1 MIFRYGANSSRH
13 TPIHRERHVQAEA
26 ETDMQQIGVQ
36 FWCVRNGRL
45 HFSSWCCCFSFFS
58 SWERD
63 LQRSSLI
70 CSQCLRLRAHVFAVC
85 LSVRLLL
92 IPPSLSCFLSQ
103 SVVCVIMVSILS
115 TACLQQVDP
124 DPGPGPL
131 NVAWGNEPANLA
143 TQWTVRDVL
152 VVARGAC
159 MYIFGL
165 GQMSSPYTDRKE
177 VCANWRSLRS
187 TIKFYLRL

>member
-13 TPIHRERHVQAEA
+13 THTHTERHVQAEA

-45 HFSSWCCCFSFFS
+45 HFSSWCCCFSFF
-58 SWERD
+58 RLGKGIFTD
-63 LQRSSLI
+63 LRWSAASA
-70 CSQCLRLRAHVFAVC
+70 CACAHMCL
-85 LSVRLLL
+85 LSVRLLF
-92 IPPSLSCFLSQ
+92 PPSLSCFLSQ

-152 VVARGAC
+152 VVTRGAC

-177 VCANWRSLRS
+177 VCANWRSLGS
-187 TIKFYLRL
+187 TKHFYLGL